1 MKKKILVLSDSHG
14 RVLKMIKSFFIKQ
27 KEVPASSINGLK
39 NQESKT
45 KALIKFRSFL
55 EKSNG
60 FDYCLLM
67 LGEVDANIVIW
78 NKSKRDRMP
87 VSEVLLNTINIYSN
101 FIEQEVFNYYKPSQ
115 VIIAGANLPCVSDD
129 LALIQNSVPRRSIKA
144 TQKERTE
151 LTLRLNNSLKELA
164 ALKGCKYIDIT
175 DNIIDS
181 NTGLL
186 NDEFLRDDG
195 LDHHL
200 PARKTYQ
207 FWEQKLLEKI
217 D

>member
-14 RVLKMIKSFFIKQ
+14 RTLKMIKSFFIKQ
-27 KEVPASSINGLK
+27 KEVAGSSINGLK
-39 NQESKT
+39 NQNSKT
-45 KALIKFRSFL
+45 KALINFRSFL

-78 NKSKRDRMP
+78 NKSKRDCVP

-115 VIIAGANLPCVSDD
+115 VIIAGANLPSVSDD

-151 LTLRLNNSLKELA
+151 LTLRLNNSFKDLA
-164 ALKGCKYIDIT
+164 ALKGCRYIDIT
-175 DNIIDS
+175 DNTIDS

-186 NDEFLRDDG
+186 NDEFLRHDG
-195 LDHHL
+195 RDHHL
-200 PARKTYQ
+200 PTKKTYM
-207 FWEQKLLEKI
+207 FWEQKLLEEI
-217 D
+217 N